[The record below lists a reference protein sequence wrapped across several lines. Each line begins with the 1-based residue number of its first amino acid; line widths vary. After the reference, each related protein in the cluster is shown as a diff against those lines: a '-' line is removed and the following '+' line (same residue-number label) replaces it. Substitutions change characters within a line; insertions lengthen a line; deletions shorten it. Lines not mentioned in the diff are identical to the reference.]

1 MDNENSSRKNGFLY
15 GMVGVLVAL
24 VVFAGGYYF
33 CSSQKAA
40 PVEAPAIVEEGAA
53 ENAPDGQADV
63 PADAPSG
70 VVYYYGKECP
80 HCHDVL
86 EFIEE
91 NDITSKV
98 EFEKKETWHDEGNN
112 AELVER
118 AAICGYAP
126 NQIGV
131 PFLYADGECFIGT
144 PNVTGYLSEQAGIT
158 DAAVGE

>member
-1 MDNENSSRKNGFLY
+1 MDNENSSKQNGFLY
-15 GMVGVLVAL
+15 GMIGVLVAL

-40 PVEAPAIVEEGAA
+40 PAEAPAVVEEDAA
-53 ENAPDGQADV
+53 DSQANV
-63 PADAPSG
+63 PTDAPSG

-91 NDITSKV
+91 NDIESKV
-98 EFEKKETWHDEGNN
+98 EFEKKETWHDEENN

-144 PNVTGYLSEQAGIT
+144 PNVTGYLSGQAGIT

>member
-1 MDNENSSRKNGFLY
+1 MDNKQNGFLY

-24 VVFAGGYYF
+24 VVFAGGYYL
-33 CSSQKAA
+33 CSSQKVAPAEA
-40 PVEAPAIVEEGAA
+40 PVVADQEA
-53 ENAPDGQADV
+53 ADNQMEV
-63 PADAPSG
+63 PVDAPSG

-91 NDITSKV
+91 NDIMSKV
-98 EFEKKETWHDEGNN
+98 EFEKKETWHDEENN

-144 PNVTGYLSEQAGIT
+144 PNVTGYLSEQAGIA
-158 DAAVGE
+158 DAAVEE